1 MRPGTS
7 RHGRSVR
14 TGLAGGALLSLGW
27 VVAAPA
33 LGLGTAAGAAAP
45 SAQCSTKQLA
55 ASANGAGETIA
66 GYTLSSSAA
75 AYRYEID
82 SPGTLPVGDA
92 EKGNITE
99 LDVPYARENVS
110 SGPLVASLGS
120 AAYPGDTAAGI
131 GSALAE
137 FGASGFPNDPVL
149 ASAAYPPSP
158 NSPATSSYP
167 PGGESAAANA
177 GAAAAS
183 ADQNGGAS
191 SSSVSSYEL
200 GSGPS
205 SAASGGPASAQSRI
219 RLGGGCLD
227 AFSQSDTG
235 SVTLAGIIH
244 IADVAGQAQAM
255 SDGNR
260 AVPSAT
266 LQVGQVTVAGLAA
279 YIDHDGIHLAGQQP
293 VGYGVVQQVQATL
306 NAALKGAGMTVKLID
321 PESSVQKGQAVA
333 SSGGVDVVIQQ
344 VTPAVGVPGVPA
356 ITVPGQPPIPLGT
369 PGTPIR
375 YEVTLG
381 EAQAAAN
388 ATGAPG
394 SGPPASTGG
403 GTSAPSP
410 NAVAPASGAP
420 SSLGSVSAASPVGA
434 GSGPTGAGG
443 SPAYRPASS
452 SRPASGSVPLG
463 WVIIGV
469 LVSFVAAGPLLGYA
483 RWQLLEGRI

>member
-1 MRPGTS
+1 MSGPLARRRRPL
-7 RHGRSVR
+7 R

-45 SAQCSTKQLA
+45 AAQCSTKQLA
-55 ASANGAGETIA
+55 APTNAAGNTIA
-66 GYTLSSSAA
+66 GFTVGGSAA

-167 PGGESAAANA
+167 PGGESSAANA

-183 ADQNGGAS
+183 ADQNGGTS
-191 SSSVSSYEL
+191 SSSVSSYQV
-200 GSGPS
+200 GSGSS
-205 SAASGGPASAQSRI
+205 SAANGGPASAQSKV
-219 RLGGGCLD
+219 RLGAGCLD
-227 AFSQSDTG
+227 ASSQSATG
-235 SVTLAGIIH
+235 GVTLAGIIH
-244 IADVAGQAQAM
+244 IADVSGMAEAM
-255 SDGNR
+255 SDGTR
-260 AVPSAT
+260 SVPAAS

-279 YIDHDGIHLAGQQP
+279 YIDHDGVHLAGQQP
-293 VGYGVVQQVQATL
+293 VGYGVIGQVQAAL

-321 PESSVQKGQAVA
+321 PATSVQNGQAVA

-344 VTPAVGVPGVPA
+344 TTPAVGVPGVPA

-381 EAQAAAN
+381 EAQAAAD
-388 ATGAPG
+388 ATAAPG
-394 SGPPASTGG
+394 SSLAPAGPGVSASSSSGGSITPSAASGPSGSALATTPLGGGTGG
-403 GTSAPSP
+403 G
-410 NAVAPASGAP
+410 
-420 SSLGSVSAASPVGA
+420 PV
-434 GSGPTGAGG
+434 T
-443 SPAYRPASS
+443 SPAYRPTTSGRPNSS
-452 SRPASGSVPLG
+452 PVPLG

>member
-1 MRPGTS
+1 MS
-7 RHGRSVR
+7 GRVTLHRRSLR

-33 LGLGTAAGAAAP
+33 LGTAAGAAAP

-55 ASANGAGETIA
+55 ATANPAGETIA
-66 GYTLSSSAA
+66 GFTVSGSAA

-92 EKGNITE
+92 QKGNITE

-110 SGPLVASLGS
+110 SGPLVASLAS

-158 NSPATSSYP
+158 NSPASSSYP

-177 GAAAAS
+177 GAASAN

-205 SAASGGPASAQSRI
+205 STATGGPASAQSKI
-219 RLGGGCLD
+219 RLGAGCLD
-227 AFSQSDTG
+227 ASSQSTTG
-235 SVTLAGIIH
+235 GVTLAGIIH
-244 IADVAGQAQAM
+244 IADVSGTAQAM
-255 SDGNR
+255 SDGSK
-260 AVPSAT
+260 AVPSAA
-266 LQVGQVTVAGLAA
+266 LQVGQVTVAGMAA

-293 VGYGVVQQVQATL
+293 VGYGVMQQVQAAL

-344 VTPAVGVPGVPA
+344 NTPAVGVPGVPA

-381 EAQAAAN
+381 EADAAAN

-394 SGPPASTGG
+394 SGSLASPAAGASTSSSSASGSPSSEPAS
-403 GTSAPSP
+403 
-410 NAVAPASGAP
+410 SG
-420 SSLGSVSAASPVGA
+420 GSVSAAAPIGGGGGA
-434 GSGPTGAGG
+434 GPAT
-443 SPAYRPASS
+443 SPAYRPTTS
-452 SRPASGSVPLG
+452 SRPSSGPVPLG